1 VGGDLVAYLAIA
13 AGAVLGANARYLV
26 VLLAAE
32 RFGATFPYGTLLV
45 NASGSLAIGFLL
57 TLAAE
62 RLPLAPEWRLFA
74 TTGFL
79 GSYTTFS
86 AYTYETALLVR
97 EGAYVAAAV
106 SVVGS
111 VVAGLV
117 GVFLGIAAA
126 EAL

>member
-106 SVVGS
+106 YVVGS